1 VDNRASE
8 FLTWTHSEGNFM
20 RQVAI
25 IIILILCGAGFAHSQ
40 TWYVTDALQITLR
53 TGPQLDRKITAMLKS
68 GQAMEIIEKGDE
80 WSQVRLPSGREG
92 WVLNRFIQLK
102 VPVKIRLEVLQK
114 KYDSLV
120 EGAAA
125 PLKKVKA
132 LTGENSQLQSN
143 LQETMQNLEALQK
156 SYAELRKTTADA
168 RRIKKERD
176 HLSKELADQ
185 SKETRQLKTALA
197 AAEKKNTQWWFIAGA
212 GVLLFGFI
220 LGFAVRPRRK
230 RSSLY

>member
-1 VDNRASE
+1 
-8 FLTWTHSEGNFM
+8 M
-20 RQVAI
+20 RQFVMLI
-25 IIILILCGAGFAHSQ
+25 VLILTGAGFAQAQ
-40 TWYVTDALQITLR
+40 TWYVTDALEITLR
-53 TGPQLDRKITAMLKS
+53 TGPELDRKITAMLKS

-92 WVLNRFIQLK
+92 WVLNRFIQTE
-102 VPVKIRLEVLQK
+102 VPVKIQLETLHR
-114 KYDSLV
+114 KYDTLV

-125 PLKKVKA
+125 PLKKLKE
-132 LTGENSQLQSN
+132 LNGENITLRSSLGETKSN
-143 LQETMQNLEALQK
+143 LDELQK
-156 SYAELRKTTADA
+156 SYTELRKTTADA

-176 HLSKELADQ
+176 QLSKEVSDQ

-197 AAEKKNTQWWFIAGA
+197 AAEKKSTLWWFIAGA

-220 LGFAVRPRRK
+220 LGFVVRQPRK